1 MSSNYSLYCIINMRR
16 RNVVLKIPTKAPIL
30 SSFITSSFPPLT
42 GAQSLGWK
50 GHSYGGKEK
59 KVLGVLFFL
68 PLFHHLNHLKHRYN
82 SEHLLRCIYFLIF
95 LFLFS
100 FSQFTNEDDESQ
112 KFLTNGFLGK
122 KKLADYDD
130 EHVSESLLS
139 GNKHDLR
146 VSDLPRSL
154 WENNVTEIFQ
164 ALISTFSVYS
174 GPYWNK
180 GLFFLFAIWLHKSFM
195 KFICFFGEIILTQMQ
210 SAIIHVFP
218 SL

>member
-1 MSSNYSLYCIINMRR
+1 M
-16 RNVVLKIPTKAPIL
+16 
-30 SSFITSSFPPLT
+30 
-42 GAQSLGWK
+42 
-50 GHSYGGKEK
+50 
-59 KVLGVLFFL
+59 
-68 PLFHHLNHLKHRYN
+68 
-82 SEHLLRCIYFLIF
+82 LRCVYFLIS
-95 LFLFS
+95 LFIFS

-122 KKLADYDD
+122 KKLSDYGD

-139 GNKHDLR
+139 GNKQDSR

-154 WENNVTEIFQ
+154 RENSVTEIFQ

-195 KFICFFGEIILTQMQ
+195 KFVFWRNHYNPNIICNHTCFSFFVLLNLYFLIFFIEIL
-210 SAIIHVFP
+210 AGAKH
-218 SL
+218 